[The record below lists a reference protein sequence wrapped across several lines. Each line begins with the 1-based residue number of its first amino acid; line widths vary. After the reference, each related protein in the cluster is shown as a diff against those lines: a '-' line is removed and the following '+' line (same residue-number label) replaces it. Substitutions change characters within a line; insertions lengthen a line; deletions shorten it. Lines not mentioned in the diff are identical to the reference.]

1 MDFDVTSKYYIRKKE
16 GGWNPCIEGNNKYGL
31 RPFPGSVLPNCVG
44 FGVARFNEKLQM
56 DSCKFLGN
64 RNAKEFPIFAK
75 QQGLNTGADPAL
87 GACMVWGGLGE
98 GHVAIVEEIIDNDTV
113 ITSESGWNYR
123 AQPIIRKLTRK
134 RGSGSW
140 GQAYEFS
147 CFIYAPGSEPEPQP
161 VRETY
166 KIKWGDTLSRIAV
179 KFKTTVQL
187 LCQWNDIS
195 NPNRIYAGQIIF
207 VSPPLYP
214 DYIEYIVKRGDT
226 LSAIAKKYGT
236 TVKIIMEDNP
246 FIKDP
251 DKIYAGDVI
260 KIRRK

>member
-1 MDFDVTSKYYIRKKE
+1 MDFDVTSNYYIRKKE
-16 GGWNPCIEGNNKYGL
+16 GGWSPCIEGNSKYGL

-44 FGVARFNEKLQM
+44 WATGRFNEKMQLGA
-56 DSCKFLGN
+56 CKYLGN
-64 RNAKEFPIFAK
+64 RNAKEFTIFAK
-75 QQGLNTGADPAL
+75 QQGLKIGDAPAL
-87 GACMVWGGLGE
+87 GACMVWGGSGE

-140 GQAYEFS
+140 GQAYEFL
-147 CFIYAPGSEPEPQP
+147 CFIYAPGSEPPPQP
-161 VRETY
+161 VRTTY
-166 KIKWGDTLSRIAV
+166 RIKRGDTLSGIAV

-187 LCQWNDIS
+187 LCQWNDIK
-195 NPNRIYAGQIIF
+195 NPNRIYVGDIIF

-214 DYIEYIVKRGDT
+214 DYIEYIIKRGDT

>member
-1 MDFDVTSKYYIRKKE
+1 MNIDVTSKYYIRKKE
-16 GGWNPCIEGNNKYGL
+16 GGWSPCIEGNSKYSL

-44 FGVARFNEKLQM
+44 WATGRFNEKLQLG
-56 DSCKFLGN
+56 SCKYLGN
-64 RNAKEFPIFAK
+64 RNAKEFTIFAK
-75 QQGLNTGADPAL
+75 QQGLKTGPNPAP
-87 GACMVWGGLGE
+87 GACMVWGGPSE
-98 GHVAIVEEIIDNDTV
+98 GHVAIVEEVIDNDTV

-123 AQPIIRKLTRK
+123 AQPIVRKLTRK

-207 VSPPLYP
+207 VSPPIDPGYI
-214 DYIEYIVKRGDT
+214 DYIIKRGDT

-251 DKIYAGDVI
+251 DRIYAGDVI
-260 KIRRK
+260 RIRRK